1 MGRALEAGLEEAA
14 ATLVAGLTGAE
25 PGLDGAMSRTCAPHV
40 LQSLVVRIAALDL
53 GSNSFHL
60 LVADAHPDGT
70 FEPLVREKETLRLA
84 TNVTRDGRIGDDAA
98 ARAVEVVSRFR
109 SLAESVDAHEVVA
122 RATSALR
129 EAEDSAAVVDRIE
142 RETGVRVEVISGREE
157 ARLIFA
163 AVRASVVINPAP
175 ALALD
180 LGGGSLEL
188 MIGDQLG
195 LAWSTSVKLGV
206 GRLSAELVRGDPPSA
221 GDRRR
226 LARRVA
232 SVLAPIAI
240 EVESLCPEMLVGSS
254 GTLCTLVSMAATR
267 RSGTVPPSVNQ
278 LKVRRKDLLAVHEQI
293 FEQSAVERLKLP
305 GVGARRAD
313 LLPAGSMLLTT
324 AMELFGMDELV
335 GCEWALR
342 EGIVL
347 DAIGHHTQADWSGE
361 PRNLRRESVEDLGRR
376 CNWQERHARHV
387 ARLATD
393 LFDGTLELHRL
404 GLHERELLD
413 LGALL
418 HDIGEHVS
426 IEGHD
431 KHTAYLIE
439 HGRLRGFAPDEVAVL
454 ASLGRFHR
462 RGNPKLTFE
471 PFASLAPAR
480 RERVTKLI
488 ALLRIADGLD
498 RSHVG
503 SVEGIGVKLDDGRV
517 RLLIHAAGDI
527 DLELWGL
534 RRKREL
540 FERVFD
546 VPLDV
551 EVVDD

>member
-1 MGRALEAGLEEAA
+1 
-14 ATLVAGLTGAE
+14 
-25 PGLDGAMSRTCAPHV
+25 
-40 LQSLVVRIAALDL
+40 VRIAALDL

-70 FEPLVREKETLRLA
+70 FDPLIQEKEILRLA
-84 TNVTRDGRIGDDAA
+84 DNVTRNGRIGQEAA
-98 ARAVEVVSRFR
+98 DQAVEVIRRFR
-109 SLAESVDAHEVVA
+109 ALAEGVDAREIVA
-122 RATSALR
+122 CATSALR
-129 EAEDSAAVVDRIE
+129 EAEDSAALVDRIE
-142 RETGVRVEVISGREE
+142 GETGVRVEVISGKDE

-163 AVRASVVINPAP
+163 AIRASVVIDPAP

-188 MIGDQLG
+188 MVGDQLG
-195 LAWSTSVKLGV
+195 LAWCRSVKLGV
-206 GRLSAELVRGDPPSA
+206 GRLSAELVRHDPPSA

-226 LARRVA
+226 LVGRLT
-232 SVLAPIAI
+232 SVLAPIAM
-240 EVESLCPEMLVGSS
+240 EVESLGPEMLVGSS
-254 GTLCTLVSMAATR
+254 GTLCALIRMAAAR
-267 RSGTVPPSVNQ
+267 RTGTVPPSVNQ
-278 LKVRRKDLLAVHEQI
+278 LKVRSKDLLAIHEQI
-293 FEQSAVERLKLP
+293 FDLSAAERQKLP
-305 GVGARRAD
+305 GVDARRAD

-324 AMELFGMDELV
+324 AMELFGLTELV

-361 PRNLRRESVEDLGRR
+361 ARNLRRESVDDLGRR

-387 ARLATD
+387 ARLAGD
-393 LFDGTLELHRL
+393 LFDATAELHGL
-404 GLHERELLD
+404 GPHDRELLEH
-413 LGALL
+413 GALL

-426 IEGHD
+426 VEGHD
-431 KHTAYLIE
+431 KHTAYLIQ

-462 RGNPKLTFE
+462 RGNPKLSFE
-471 PFASLAPAR
+471 PFASLPPAR
-480 RERVTKLI
+480 RERVIKLI

-498 RSHVG
+498 RNHGG
-503 SVEGIGVKLDDGRV
+503 SVEGIGAKVEDGRV
-517 RLLIHAAGDI
+517 RLVIHSSGDI

-546 VPLDV
+546 LPLDI
-551 EVVDD
+551 EVVEE

>member
-1 MGRALEAGLEEAA
+1 VP
-14 ATLVAGLTGAE
+14 ATVRG
-25 PGLDGAMSRTCAPHV
+25 V
-40 LQSLVVRIAALDL
+40 LQSLTVRIAALDL

-70 FEPLVREKETLRLA
+70 FEPLVREKEVLRLA
-84 TNVTRDGRIGDDAA
+84 DNVTRDGRIGEAA
-98 ARAVEVVSRFR
+98 AAQAVEVVSRFR
-109 SLAESVDAHEVVA
+109 SLAESVDANEVVA
-122 RATSALR
+122 CATSALR

-142 RETGVRVEVISGREE
+142 REAGVRVEVISGKEE

-163 AVRASVVINPAP
+163 AVRASVVIDPAP

-188 MIGDQLG
+188 MVGDQLG
-195 LAWSTSVKLGV
+195 LAWSKSVKLGV
-206 GRLSAELVRGDPPSA
+206 GRLSAELVRDDPPSA
-221 GDRRR
+221 ADRRR
-226 LARRVA
+226 LARRLS
-232 SVLAPIAI
+232 SVLAPIAM

-254 GTLCTLVSMAATR
+254 GTLCALVRMAAAR
-267 RSGTVPPSVNQ
+267 RTGTVPPSVNQ

-293 FEQSAVERLKLP
+293 FELPAAERQKLP
-305 GVGARRAD
+305 GVDARRAD

-324 AMELFGMDELV
+324 AMELFGLDELV

-376 CNWQERHARHV
+376 CNWQERHARRV
-387 ARLATD
+387 ARLAGD
-393 LFDGTLELHRL
+393 LFDGTAELHGL
-404 GLHERELLD
+404 GHHERELLE

-431 KHTAYLIE
+431 KHTAYLIQ

-462 RGNPKLTFE
+462 RGNPKLAFE
-471 PFASLAPAR
+471 PFASLPPAR
-480 RERVTKLI
+480 RERVSKLI

-498 RSHVG
+498 RSHTG
-503 SVEGIGVKLDDGRV
+503 LVEGIGVKLEDGRV
-517 RLLIHAAGDI
+517 RLLIHATGDI
-527 DLELWGL
+527 DLEVWGL

-540 FERVFD
+540 FERVFEL
-546 VPLDV
+546 PLDV
-551 EVVDD
+551 EVVED

>member
-1 MGRALEAGLEEAA
+1 MHRVGG
-14 ATLVAGLTGAE
+14 
-25 PGLDGAMSRTCAPHV
+25 CHV
-40 LQSLVVRIAALDL
+40 LQSIAVRIAALDL

-70 FEPLVREKETLRLA
+70 FEPVMQEKEILRLA
-84 TNVTRDGRIGDDAA
+84 DTVSREGRIGEEAA
-98 ARAVEVVSRFR
+98 AQAVEVVRRFR
-109 SLAESVDAHEVVA
+109 SLAESVDAHEIVA
-122 RATSALR
+122 CATSALR
-129 EAEDSAAVVDRIE
+129 EAEDSAALVDRIE
-142 RETGVRVEVISGREE
+142 GEAGVRVKVISGKEE

-163 AVRASVVINPAP
+163 AVRASVVIDPAP

-188 MIGDQLG
+188 MVGDQLG
-195 LAWSTSVKLGV
+195 LAWSRSVKLGV
-206 GRLSAELVRGDPPSA
+206 GRLSAELVRNDPPSA

-226 LARRVA
+226 LARRLT
-232 SVLAPIAI
+232 SVLAPVAM
-240 EVESLCPEMLVGSS
+240 EVESLSPEMLVGSS
-254 GTLCTLVSMAATR
+254 GTMCALVRMAAAH

-293 FEQSAVERLKLP
+293 FELTAAERQKLP
-305 GVGARRAD
+305 GVDARRAD

-324 AMELFGMDELV
+324 VMELFGLTELV

-347 DAIGHHTQADWSGE
+347 DAIGHHTEADWSGE

-376 CNWQERHARHV
+376 CNWQERHATQV
-387 ARLATD
+387 ARLAVD
-393 LFDGTLELHRL
+393 LFDGTSELHRL
-404 GLHERELLD
+404 GHHERELLE

-426 IEGHD
+426 VEGHD
-431 KHTAYLIE
+431 KHTAYLIQ

-462 RGNPKLTFE
+462 RGNPKLSFE
-471 PFASLAPAR
+471 PFASLPPAR
-480 RERVTKLI
+480 RDRVCKLI
-488 ALLRIADGLD
+488 ALLRVADGLD
-498 RSHVG
+498 RNHSG
-503 SVEGIGVKLDDGRV
+503 SVEGIGVKLEDERV
-517 RLLIHAAGDI
+517 QLLINASGDI

-540 FERVFD
+540 FERVFG

-551 EVVDD
+551 EVVEA

>member
-1 MGRALEAGLEEAA
+1 
-14 ATLVAGLTGAE
+14 
-25 PGLDGAMSRTCAPHV
+25 
-40 LQSLVVRIAALDL
+40 VRIAALDL

-70 FEPLVREKETLRLA
+70 FEPLVREKEVLRLA
-84 TNVTRDGRIGDDAA
+84 DNVTRDGRIGETAA
-98 ARAVEVVSRFR
+98 AEAVEVVSRFR
-109 SLAESVDAHEVVA
+109 ALAESVDARELVA
-122 RATSALR
+122 CATSALR

-142 RETGVRVEVISGREE
+142 REAGVRVEVISGKEE

-163 AVRASVVINPAP
+163 ATRASVVIDPAP

-188 MIGDQLG
+188 MVGDQLG
-195 LAWSTSVKLGV
+195 LAWSKSVKLGV
-206 GRLSAELVRGDPPSA
+206 GRLSAELVRDDPPSA
-221 GDRRR
+221 ADRRR
-226 LARRVA
+226 LARRLS
-232 SVLAPIAI
+232 SVLAPIAM
-240 EVESLCPEMLVGSS
+240 EVESLSPEMLVGSS
-254 GTLCTLVSMAATR
+254 GTLCALIRMAAAR
-267 RSGTVPPSVNQ
+267 RTGTVPPSVNQ
-278 LKVRRKDLLAVHEQI
+278 LKARRKDLLAVHEQI
-293 FEQSAVERLKLP
+293 FELSAAERQKLP
-305 GVGARRAD
+305 GVDARRAD
-313 LLPAGSMLLTT
+313 LLPAGSMLLTS
-324 AMELFGMDELV
+324 AMELFGLDELV

-361 PRNLRRESVEDLGRR
+361 ARNLRRESVEDLGRR

-387 ARLATD
+387 ARLAGD
-393 LFDGTLELHRL
+393 LFDGTAEVHGL
-404 GLHERELLD
+404 GHHERELLE
-413 LGALL
+413 LGAML

-431 KHTAYLIE
+431 KHTAYLIQ

-462 RGNPKLTFE
+462 RGNPKLSFE
-471 PFASLAPAR
+471 PFASLPPAR
-480 RERVTKLI
+480 RERVAKLI

-498 RSHVG
+498 RSHTG
-503 SVEGIGVKLDDGRV
+503 LVEGIGVKVEGGRV

-527 DLELWGL
+527 DLEVWGL

-551 EVVDD
+551 EVVEE